1 MNKTKKK
8 QTGLFRR
15 TSLLF
20 FFTAVIFGF
29 VICFSTAI
37 AGTKTDIVRM
47 IPESFS
53 SIAENVTPAVIN
65 VRTVKNI
72 KGGGRVFRHFSG
84 RPFDRGMP
92 GDDFFERF
100 FGERPQRDFKQ
111 RSLGSGFII
120 DKEGYIVTNNH
131 VIEDADKIRVILKDG
146 KEFDAEIIGRDTST
160 DLALIKIK
168 PEIDLP
174 ALKFGS
180 SDDLKVGEWVV
191 AVGSPFGLA
200 HTVTAGIVSA
210 KGRVIGSGPY
220 DDFIQTDASIN
231 PGNSGGPLLN
241 MQGMVVGINTA
252 IVAGG
257 QGIGFAIP
265 IDLAKGIINQ
275 LKKHGSVTRGWL
287 GVGIQ
292 NLTEEIADYYGIKE
306 VKGAF
311 VMEVFPGDPADIAGI
326 KPKDIIVEVN
336 GNAVESSRDLTGL
349 IANIGVGEEVEIKVI
364 RNGKK
369 ETYKVKIG
377 KRKDEVA
384 SSGAIEQNDYLGIHV
399 SDLTSETARR
409 FDIQAERGVLVT
421 DVDPDSKG
429 EKAGVRAGDIIVEVN
444 RISVNDIKEYDR
456 EIQKIKSG
464 EAIQL
469 FIKRAESGFHVVKL
483 VK

>member
-1 MNKTKKK
+1 MNTAKKNRREMSWTKP
-8 QTGLFRR
+8 
-15 TSLLF
+15 LLF
-20 FFTAVIFGF
+20 FSAMAISGF
-29 VICFSTAI
+29 LICSGIAE
-37 AGTKTDIVRM
+37 AGTKTDDVQM

-53 SIAENVTPAVIN
+53 SIAANHTPAVIN

-92 GDDFFERF
+92 GDDFFEKF
-100 FGERPQRDFKQ
+100 FGGRPDRDFKQ

-120 DKEGYIVTNNH
+120 DKDGYIVTNNH
-131 VIEDADKIRVILKDG
+131 VVEDAEKIRVIMKDG
-146 KEFDAEIIGRDTST
+146 KEFDAEMIGRDPST

-174 ALKFGS
+174 VLKFGS
-180 SDDLKVGEWVV
+180 SSDLKVGEWVV
-191 AVGSPFGLA
+191 AIGSPFGLA

-265 IDLAKGIINQ
+265 VDLAKGIINQ

-287 GVGIQ
+287 GVVIQ
-292 NLTEEIADYYGIKE
+292 DLTEEIADYYGIKE

-311 VMEVFPGDPADIAGI
+311 VMEVVPGDPADVAGI
-326 KPKDIIVEVN
+326 KPQDIIVEVN
-336 GNAVESSRDLTGL
+336 GNTVESSRDLTGV
-349 IANIGVGEEVEIKVI
+349 IANIGVGEKVEITVI

-369 ETYKVKIG
+369 QTVKVKVG
-377 KRKDEVA
+377 KRQDDVIA
-384 SSGAIEQNDYLGIHV
+384 SGKNEQRDSLGIRV
-399 SDLTSETARR
+399 ADVTPETARR
-409 FDIQAERGVLVT
+409 LDIQAERGVLVT
-421 DVDPDSKG
+421 NVGRGSKS
-429 EKAGVRAGDIIVEVN
+429 EKAGVMVGDIIMEVN
-444 RISVNDIKEYDR
+444 RTPVNNTREYDR
-456 EIQKIKSG
+456 EIQKVKSG
-464 EAIQL
+464 ETIQL
-469 FIKRAESGFHVVKL
+469 FIKRAESGFRVVKI